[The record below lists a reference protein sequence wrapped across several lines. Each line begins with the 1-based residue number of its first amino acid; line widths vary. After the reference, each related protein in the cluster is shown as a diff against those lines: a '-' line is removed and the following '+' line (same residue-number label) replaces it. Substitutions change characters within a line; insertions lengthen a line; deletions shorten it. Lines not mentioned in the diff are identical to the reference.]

1 MSRKSARKA
10 RFAKNN
16 PELVGKEK
24 KEKEGTSATTEE
36 STPSSKGMDGSF
48 ESDMGEE
55 LKEVQQP
62 DSSTPE
68 ETIDPND
75 VDGDGDVDADDV
87 AAVANA
93 AADAA
98 KEEE

>member
-62 DSSTPE
+62 ESKEEPEVEEKQGSDFDLDKVTPE
-68 ETIDPND
+68 EVTL
-75 VDGDGDVDADDV
+75 GDDT
-87 AAVANA
+87 
-93 AADAA
+93 